1 MSLTVPRRLG
11 FDSGDDVTAQ
21 TRLSDGGEQ
30 LSLFDGA
37 DLRGQ
42 TAADG
47 RPRRSGSAS
56 IDYAPARD
64 ILTRAT
70 GFIDSYDYTLNPYSG
85 CSFACS
91 YCYAAFF
98 SRDHSPD
105 DWGKWVT
112 VKENAVQLLRRRRA
126 KLHGKLIYMSSVT
139 DPYQPIE
146 RKLGLTRALLEV
158 MAEASPPRLVVQTR
172 SPDATR
178 DIDLYRRI
186 VEQGGRVRV
195 NITVTTDD
203 EDIRRAFE
211 PSCPGNEQRIK
222 AARELCDA
230 GISTCITMTPLLLVR
245 DAPAFAEAL
254 RRTGVR
260 KFVVQPFQFHRS
272 KFVAGT
278 REAAQSLMAEKLDCA
293 RAAFRERYLSHYE
306 SVRSVLWDRLPGLS
320 EGKAGFA
327 PGF

>member
-1 MSLTVPRRLG
+1 MSLTGQRRLG
-11 FDSGDDVTAQ
+11 FDADDEVTAQ
-21 TRLSDGGEQ
+21 RRLSGGGEQ
-30 LSLFDGA
+30 LSLFDAA
-37 DLRGQ
+37 DLPVK
-42 TAADG
+42 AAG
-47 RPRRSGSAS
+47 ARPSRSGPAS

-70 GFIDSYDYTLNPYSG
+70 GFIDSFDYTLNPYSG

-98 SRDHSPD
+98 SRDHSPE
-105 DWGKWVT
+105 DWGNWVT
-112 VKENAVQLLRRRRA
+112 VKENAVQLLRRRRT
-126 KLHGKLIYMSSVT
+126 KLRGKLIYMSSVT

-146 RKLGLTRALLEV
+146 RKLRLTRALLEV

-186 VEQGGRVRV
+186 IEQGGRVRV

-203 EDIRRAFE
+203 EDVRRTFE
-211 PSCPGNEQRIK
+211 PSCPGNERRIK

-260 KFVVQPFQFHRS
+260 KFVVQPFQFHGG

-278 REAAQSLMAEKLDCA
+278 REAAQALMAEKLNCA
-293 RAAFRERYLSHYE
+293 REIFRERYFSHYKD
-306 SVRSVLWDRLPGLS
+306 VRSVLRNELPGLS

-327 PGF
+327 PEF